1 MMGTL
6 CYERK
11 AEVWIGGGQTGSSDL
26 FIKGLAA
33 QLLVLSDRYILKA
46 SEGLRE
52 TTVATPLPPE
62 RESCRQGMSFA
73 LTQRMKAGRSQFACL
88 RAFWRWTRMAVR
100 IRPAFWRCAEGRITF
115 RDFRITPVR
124 PG

>member
-33 QLLVLSDRYILKA
+33 QLLVLSDR
-46 SEGLRE
+46 
-52 TTVATPLPPE
+52 
-62 RESCRQGMSFA
+62 
-73 LTQRMKAGRSQFACL
+73 
-88 RAFWRWTRMAVR
+88 
-100 IRPAFWRCAEGRITF
+100 
-115 RDFRITPVR
+115 
-124 PG
+124 

>member
-11 AEVWIGGGQTGSSDL
+11 AEVWIGGGQAGSSDL

-52 TTVATPLPPE
+52 TGVRLNGNPIAAGTGELSAGDE
-62 RESCRQGMSFA
+62 FA
-73 LTQRMKAGRSQFACL
+73 LTQRMKAGRSRFACL
-88 RAFWRWTRMAVR
+88 RAFWRWTRMTVR

-115 RDFRITPVR
+115 RAS
-124 PG
+124 